1 MVYTISKNTL
11 GLIVNLYVK
20 KIKGLE
26 NVPKKGPY
34 IIAANH
40 SSYMDHLILQNMMA
54 RKFNLVLHFLAK
66 VEHFKGSQ
74 KLWHKHF
81 KAIPLDRDKG
91 GKDALGKAIEFLKKG
106 KVIAIYPEGTRTLT
120 GKIQRAKTGVIRLA
134 LTANVPVLPI
144 GLKGTFEMLPKGRN
158 IPRFKRAEVNIG
170 KLIYFDDYYGK
181 ENDKKTLRFLTSKL
195 MKEIARLS
203 GQEYNFD

>member
-1 MVYTISKNTL
+1 MRLENWLVRSINIKMVYTISKNTL

-106 KVIAIYPEGTRTLT
+106 QEFKKIEPANFADIKTSLADSRISCRHILEKEAIN
-120 GKIQRAKTGVIRLA
+120 A
-134 LTANVPVLPI
+134 
-144 GLKGTFEMLPKGRN
+144 
-158 IPRFKRAEVNIG
+158 
-170 KLIYFDDYYGK
+170 
-181 ENDKKTLRFLTSKL
+181 
-195 MKEIARLS
+195 
-203 GQEYNFD
+203 